1 MFIRNYK
8 ECNALW
14 RSMQSVRMNY
24 MDASKTL
31 DPFIPMRGIRQ
42 GDSLSP
48 YLFILC
54 IDFLGQLIESKCAKN
69 VQDPVKSS
77 KSGLAFS
84 YLFFADDLV
93 LFVKANKENC
103 SSIRSVLDKFCSKS
117 GQTIS
122 EAKSKVYFSLNVD
135 SDTRDS
141 FCEIPGFNFIN
152 FLGKYLG
159 IPIWQPGSSLHEF
172 NFLLERMKQKL
183 AGWKSNFLSMTGR
196 AVLIQASIST
206 IPAYIMQCVSLPSKI
221 QNGIDKI
228 SQNFLWGTTVS
239 TKKNTKKKKKKKK
252 KELDWLE

>member
-1 MFIRNYK
+1 MIWCY
-8 ECNALW
+8 L
-14 RSMQSVRMNY
+14 
-24 MDASKTL
+24 SK
-31 DPFIPMRGIRQ
+31 PI
-42 GDSLSP
+42 
-48 YLFILC
+48 
-54 IDFLGQLIESKCAKN
+54 KK
-69 VQDPVKSS
+69 
-77 KSGLAFS
+77 
-84 YLFFADDLV
+84 
-93 LFVKANKENC
+93 NC

-122 EAKSKVYFSLNVD
+122 EAKSKVYFSLNID

-239 TKKNTKKKKKKKK
+239 TKKNTKKKKKSIGLVGIKLPNQKKRVV
-252 KELDWLE
+252 